1 MVYNIDI
8 KNLSEDDA
16 SNSAVNKRIKEMEIK
31 MNEEFKSGFV
41 TIIGRT
47 NVGKSTL
54 INLLVGEKVAAIANK
69 VQTTRTA
76 IKGIVNRENSQ
87 IIFTDTP
94 GIHKPKHKLNETMV
108 ETSFATIPD
117 SDIVLFLIEATS
129 EDIGRGDRIILD
141 KIKESKRKTILIINK
156 IDLVKRDK
164 LLNLIDIYSKEYDF
178 TAVIPISAYQPKY
191 KNIILDEI
199 EKNLKPGPAYY
210 DIEEYTDQTL
220 RQLAEETIRE
230 KALKLLQDEVPH
242 GIYVEVEKMNL
253 RQNKQGEDIYDIEA
267 TIYCLRES
275 HKGIIIGKNGEM
287 LKRIGRAARIDMEQN
302 FGLKVNLK
310 TWVKVKN
317 DWLDNDSIV
326 SKFKLK

>member
-1 MVYNIDI
+1 M
-8 KNLSEDDA
+8 S
-16 SNSAVNKRIKEMEIK
+16 
-31 MNEEFKSGFV
+31 EFKSGFV

-76 IKGIVNRENSQ
+76 IKGIVNRPNSQ

-108 ETSFATIPD
+108 ETSFTSLKDADVI
-117 SDIVLFLIEATS
+117 LFLIEANS
-129 EDIGRGDRIILD
+129 KEIGRGDNRIIE
-141 KIKESKRKTILIINK
+141 KIKEANKKTILIINK
-156 IDLVKRDK
+156 IDLVKK
-164 LLNLIDIYSKEYDF
+164 EELLNLIELYRKEYNF
-178 TAVIPISAYQPKY
+178 EAIIPISALQEKY
-191 KNIILDEI
+191 KETILDEI
-199 EKNLKPGPAYY
+199 EKNLKEGPAYY

-230 KALKLLQDEVPH
+230 KALKLLKDEVPH
-242 GIYVEVEKMNL
+242 GIYVEVEKMKQ
-253 RQNKQGEDIYDIEA
+253 RKNKKGEDIYDIEA
-267 TIYCLRES
+267 TIYCLKNS

-287 LKRIGRAARIDMEQN
+287 LKRIGRAARIDMEEN

-310 TWVKVKN
+310 TWVKVKE
-317 DWLDNDSIV
+317 DWQENESIV
-326 SKFKLK
+326 KKFKLQ